1 MQSRT
6 LPYLLILPSLLLAA
20 VVIFWPVVHLVE
32 IASHDVNRF
41 GQLRDFN
48 NGANFTALFATP
60 DFLNAVWR
68 TAVWTVAVVGG
79 ALIVS
84 IPVAVI
90 LNMDFYGRS
99 VARVIVMLPWAV
111 SLTMTAIVWR
121 WALNGESGM
130 LNSALR
136 NLGLIDSNIQW
147 LASAATAFPMQIL
160 VGILVTV
167 PFTTTIFLG
176 GLSSIPDDLY
186 EASSLEGASLWQQF
200 REITFPLLKP
210 FVNIAIVLNTIYVFN
225 SFPIIWVMTQGGPAN
240 STDILVTHLYKLAFR
255 LGKLERPPPYRS
267 SCWRY
272 CSSSPRSISAL
283 QCGENVHDRLK
294 IETHDRC
301 LGRSVA
307 AYRADA
313 VSLCGNVSHRRQ
325 TAAGSSFSNV
335 VAKQLSL
342 AELFGNVGPDQI
354 RASASELALRI
365 SHCFRGRDHHFH
377 SCSLCDVAL
386 SLCGSRLVP
395 PIPARLAD
403 DLPIVLVLGLF
414 GCSPLMG

>member
-1 MQSRT
+1 MQNRT
-6 LPYLLILPSLLLAA
+6 LPYFLILPSLLLAA
-20 VVIFWPVVHLVE
+20 VVIFWPVVNLIE
-32 IASHDVNRF
+32 IATHDVNRF

-48 NGANFTALFATP
+48 GGANFSALFASS
-60 DFLNAVWR
+60 DFINAIWR
-68 TAVWTVAVVGG
+68 TGFWTIAVVGG
-79 ALIVS
+79 ALLVS
-84 IPVAVI
+84 IPVAII

-210 FVNIAIVLNTIYVFN
+210 FINIAIVLNTIYVFN

-255 LGKLERPPPYRS
+255 LGKL
-267 SCWRY
+267 
-272 CSSSPRSISAL
+272 
-283 QCGENVHDRLK
+283 GEA
-294 IETHDRC
+294 
-301 LGRSVA
+301 S
-307 AYRADA
+307 A
-313 VSLCGNVSHRRQ
+313 VSLIMLGILLVF
-325 TAAGSSFSNV
+325 TA
-335 VAKQLSL
+335 
-342 AELFGNVGPDQI
+342 I
-354 RASASELALRI
+354 YI
-365 SHCFRGRDHHFH
+365 
-377 SCSLCDVAL
+377 
-386 SLCGSRLVP
+386 
-395 PIPARLAD
+395 RLA
-403 DLPIVLVLGLF
+403 
-414 GCSPLMG
+414 MRR